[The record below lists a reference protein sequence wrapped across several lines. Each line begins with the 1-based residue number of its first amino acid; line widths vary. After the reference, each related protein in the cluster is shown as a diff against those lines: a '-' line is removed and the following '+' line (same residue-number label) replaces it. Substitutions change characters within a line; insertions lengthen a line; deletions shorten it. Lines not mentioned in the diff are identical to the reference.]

1 MEFSLL
7 LAGLG
12 QGRLWSFPSQKS
24 RDSKAAGWEF
34 HPKNEGW
41 QRLFSTCVGWAED
54 LLALKCHHFSII
66 HCSDERIK
74 PWPKLGWF
82 SRGFAL
88 QGFTEQLKLG
98 ISTFQDYLN
107 LERQTGPPPEGRI
120 GTSGAWKVLCLSGE
134 SQNIPNWKR
143 PEFKEFFGNS
153 KRLIFQTF
161 FGMLS
166 CSDGMKGVEQGK
178 RLWMLFFSGSWFIF
192 GRKQFPRKT
201 RQHFWSLPHP
211 ARGILTS

>member
-107 LERQTGPPPEGRI
+107 LERQTGPPPRGKDWHLRGLEGSVLVWRI
-120 GTSGAWKVLCLSGE
+120 PKYPKLEEARIQRILW
-134 SQNIPNWKR
+134 
-143 PEFKEFFGNS
+143 EFKAFDIPDFLWNALMFWWNEGS
-153 KRLIFQTF
+153 RTGEEAVDVIF
-161 FGMLS
+161 
-166 CSDGMKGVEQGK
+166 
-178 RLWMLFFSGSWFIF
+178 
-192 GRKQFPRKT
+192 
-201 RQHFWSLPHP
+201 
-211 ARGILTS
+211 